1 MDLTTTTMSQKRKKP
16 GRKVGEPTKEN
27 QNVRVSIQIKTWQL
41 KALLNHGRHY
51 EGGKAATIVKR
62 VLIERFKDMAPEKEH
77 SLNPLGAA
85 TASQFQIGMGL
96 SVVKSGGSKTESAKI
111 KRKIVL

>member
-1 MDLTTTTMSQKRKKP
+1 MEPTTTTNQKRKKQS
-16 GRKVGEPTKEN
+16 RKVGEPTKEN

-41 KALLNHGRHY
+41 KVLLNHGRHY

-62 VLIERFKDMAPEKEH
+62 VLMERFKDMAPEKEH
-77 SLNPLGAA
+77 SLHPLGPAM
-85 TASQFQIGMGL
+85 ASQLQIGIGL
-96 SVVKSGGSKTESAKI
+96 SMVKSGGGRPETAKI

>member
-1 MDLTTTTMSQKRKKP
+1 METTTTTTTNQRRKKQS
-16 GRKVGEPTKEN
+16 RKVGEPTKEN

-62 VLIERFKDMAPEKEH
+62 VLMERFKDMAPMREMEAIEREKVTQ
-77 SLNPLGAA
+77 LNLANGF
-85 TASQFQIGMGL
+85 SI
-96 SVVKSGGSKTESAKI
+96 VKSGGSKPETAKI